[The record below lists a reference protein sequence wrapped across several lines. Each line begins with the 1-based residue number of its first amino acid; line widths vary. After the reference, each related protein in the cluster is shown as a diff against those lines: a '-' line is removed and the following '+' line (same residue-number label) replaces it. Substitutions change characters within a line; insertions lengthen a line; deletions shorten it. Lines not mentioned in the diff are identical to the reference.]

1 MASDE
6 EESPPGQGTKKAKAS
21 GGRGKEKAGS
31 VRLQLK
37 RGELSYSH

>member
-6 EESPPGQGTKKAKAS
+6 EESPVQGTKKAKAS

-31 VRLQLK
+31 MRLQLK

>member
-6 EESPPGQGTKKAKAS
+6 EESPVQGTKKAQAS